1 MADKIL
7 GQTGALISDRVQDSV
22 ETNTTIIYPGDIF
35 NIPGSI
41 KCASL
46 HQEES
51 LGGWR
56 PVTDTAALNIYVVCN
71 PFKIETP
78 TSILAATQHVLASAV
93 TSPDLTDM

>member
-35 NIPGSI
+35 NIPGST

-46 HQEES
+46 HQEVLELINKS
-51 LGGWR
+51 
-56 PVTDTAALNIYVVCN
+56 A
-71 PFKIETP
+71 IE
-78 TSILAATQHVLASAV
+78 LASS
-93 TSPDLTDM
+93 SPVFFSHLFVVPKAGAGDP